1 MSTPG
6 QRTYSVDLIGFS
18 TADRTVFAS
27 TFALSQRRP
36 IRYLHHLESA
46 TRPDLYLVD
55 ADDLKAMVEF
65 AARSPDA
72 MHPAI
77 LIGADT
83 HGTQWPCVA
92 RPIRWMKL
100 FELLDRSV
108 ELAEQARRTVPSHV
122 ARNQWPFVDRRSR
135 TRLDVDLDVAD
146 YTAMR
151 ANLNSTSAGVLGAVM
166 TVPAAAGDEVHEVSA
181 QVTPDP
187 LGQRRVLLADGDGDL
202 SAEIERLCA
211 GRAIV
216 VDRAEGSEQALAL
229 LTQYDYALVFL
240 DRELAGVGA
249 LEICRFIKARHGR
262 ARPTM
267 VLTNARA
274 GAIERVRSN
283 LAGCDAQLVRP
294 IELAR
299 LQAMFAVLDDGRPHD
314 GASGPAA

>member
-46 TRPDLYLVD
+46 TRPDLYLID

-83 HGTQWPCVA
+83 HGTQWPSVA

-108 ELAEQARRTVPSHV
+108 ELAEQARKTLPADA

-135 TRLDVDLDVAD
+135 PRLDVDLDVAD
-146 YTAMR
+146 YAPMR
-151 ANLNSTSAGVLGAVM
+151 ASLNSTSAGVLGAVM
-166 TVPAAAGDEVHEVSA
+166 TVPAAAGDLSHEAAAVPTQSSTA
-181 QVTPDP
+181 P
-187 LGQRRVLLADGDGDL
+187 RRVLIADADGDL
-202 SAEIERLCA
+202 SAAVDRLCA
-211 GRAIV
+211 ERAIV
-216 VDRAEGSEQALAL
+216 IDRAEGSEQALAL
-229 LTQYDYALVFL
+229 LTQNDYALAFL

-262 ARPTM
+262 LRPTM

-274 GAIERVRSN
+274 GAIERVRTN
-283 LAGCDAQLVRP
+283 LAGCDAQLARP
-294 IELAR
+294 VDVAR
-299 LQAMFAVLDDGRPHD
+299 VQAMFAALD
-314 GASGPAA
+314 GAPNPAS

>member
-108 ELAEQARRTVPSHV
+108 ELAEQARRTVPSDV

-146 YTAMR
+146 YTPMR
-151 ANLNSTSAGVLGAVM
+151 ASLNSTSAGVLGAVM
-166 TVPAAAGDEVHEVSA
+166 TVPAAAGEGTHDVAALS
-181 QVTPDP
+181 TPDP
-187 LGQRRVLLADGDGDL
+187 VGQRRGLLADADGDL
-202 SAEIERLCA
+202 SAEIDRLCL
-211 GRAIV
+211 GRPIV
-216 VDRAEGSEQALAL
+216 VDRADGSEQALAL
-229 LTQYDYALVFL
+229 LTQHDYALVFL

-274 GAIERVRSN
+274 GAIERVRTN
-283 LAGCDAQLVRP
+283 LAGCDAQLTRP
-294 IELAR
+294 ADATR
-299 LQAMFAVLDDGRPHD
+299 LQAMFAALDDGQAHD
-314 GASGPAA
+314 GAPNTVS

>member
-27 TFALSQRRP
+27 TFALSLRRP

-55 ADDLKAMVEF
+55 ADDLKSMVEF

-83 HGTQWPCVA
+83 HGTQWPSVA

-108 ELAEQARRTVPSHV
+108 ELAEQARKTLPADA

-135 TRLDVDLDVAD
+135 PRLDVDLDVAD
-146 YTAMR
+146 YTPMR
-151 ANLNSTSAGVLGAVM
+151 ASLNSTSAGVLGAVM
-166 TVPAAAGDEVHEVSA
+166 TVPAAAGDGVLNAATASTPSA
-181 QVTPDP
+181 TA
-187 LGQRRVLLADGDGDL
+187 QRRVLLADADGEL
-202 SAEIERLCA
+202 SAAVDRLC
-211 GRAIV
+211 GDHAIA

-229 LTQYDYALVFL
+229 LTQHDYALVFL

-262 ARPTM
+262 VRPTM

-274 GAIERVRSN
+274 GAIERVRTN
-283 LAGCDAQLVRP
+283 LAGCDAQLTRP
-294 IELAR
+294 VEAAR
-299 LQAMFAVLDDGRPHD
+299 LEAMFKALDDTSD
-314 GASGPAA
+314 AAS